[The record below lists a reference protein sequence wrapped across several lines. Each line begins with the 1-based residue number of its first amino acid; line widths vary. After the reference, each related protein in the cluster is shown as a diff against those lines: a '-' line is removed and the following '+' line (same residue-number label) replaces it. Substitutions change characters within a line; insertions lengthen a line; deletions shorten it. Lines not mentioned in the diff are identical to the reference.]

1 MINIQ
6 INNQFDKTKIDK
18 DLKKKEEE
26 EDKSTKA
33 LIFGALRKLSGR
45 KSSKQVSYI

>member
-26 EDKSTKA
+26 EDKSTKV
-33 LIFGALRKLSGR
+33 LFENYFKHHYGFI
-45 KSSKQVSYI
+45 